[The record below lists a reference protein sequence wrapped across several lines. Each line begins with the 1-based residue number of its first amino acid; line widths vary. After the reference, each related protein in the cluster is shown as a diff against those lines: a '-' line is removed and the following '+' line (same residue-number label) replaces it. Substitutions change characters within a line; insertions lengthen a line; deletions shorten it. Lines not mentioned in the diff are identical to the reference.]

1 MKIIASKNFTTKD
14 KNYIKGDELTGL
26 SLKEIVSLN
35 EKGFIEPLTYEDL
48 VLIQRELE
56 NKKNKKEDK

>member
-1 MKIIASKNFTTKD
+1 MKIIASKNFTMKD
-14 KNYIKGDELTGL
+14 KKYIKGEELTGL

-48 VLIQRELE
+48 VMLEREFE
-56 NKKNKKEDK
+56 NKKNKKEEK